1 MQQVKAE
8 QRFWWRALDAHM
20 PAEPHAATPSVAP
33 ARAAAPWPLR
43 QKPERSAPAP
53 LSLEIPKADRRPAGH
68 ARSKRRRGGGLTA
81 GAIMTVVLAA
91 GAAAAVFSGKV
102 APEKIR
108 ALAMSEAQGA
118 LLELGFGIDQVALTG
133 HRFTSDRDIYDALD
147 LNAARTFAAFDA
159 AAALKRIENLPWV
172 ESAQITRL
180 YPGGLKVDVRER
192 RPAALWSLKGR
203 LFLVDA
209 TGRVL
214 GAVAEPHGWQLPRIA
229 GEGANSEA
237 LLLFTALQRHPDISR
252 RLARADRIGSR
263 RWSLVLA
270 NGSRLELGADREVEG
285 LEQIARNSEL
295 RQALDG
301 VPFIVDVR
309 TPGRLAMRPV
319 GAAGSSPSVTERSP

>member
-1 MQQVKAE
+1 MV
-8 QRFWWRALDAHM
+8 
-20 PAEPHAATPSVAP
+20 
-33 ARAAAPWPLR
+33 
-43 QKPERSAPAP
+43 
-53 LSLEIPKADRRPAGH
+53 
-68 ARSKRRRGGGLTA
+68 LTA
-81 GAIMTVVLAA
+81 VCAA
-91 GAAAAVFSGKV
+91 GAAGALITGTV

-108 ALAMSEAQGA
+108 ALALSEAQGA
-118 LLELGFGIDQVALTG
+118 LLELGFGIDQVSLTG
-133 HRFTSDRDIYDALD
+133 HHFTTDRDIYDALD

-159 AAALKRIENLPWV
+159 AAALKRIEGLPWI

-180 YPGGLKVDVRER
+180 YPGGLKVEVRER
-192 RPAALWSLKGR
+192 RPAALWALKGR

-237 LLLFTALQRHPDISR
+237 LLLFTALQRHPDIAR
-252 RLARADRIGSR
+252 RLARAERIGAR
-263 RWSLVLA
+263 RWSLVLS

-301 VPFIVDVR
+301 APFTVDVR
-309 TPGRLAMRPV
+309 TPGRLAMRPLN
-319 GAAGSSPSVTERSP
+319 AASGPFATERAP